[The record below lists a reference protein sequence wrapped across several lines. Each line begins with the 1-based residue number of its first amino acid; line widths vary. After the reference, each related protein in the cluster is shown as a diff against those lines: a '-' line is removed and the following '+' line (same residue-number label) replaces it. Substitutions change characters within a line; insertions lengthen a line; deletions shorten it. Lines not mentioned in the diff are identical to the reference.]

1 MRRALRP
8 DELNGEPQG
17 QAAAERGREG
27 HLLRR
32 VAHQDLRAF
41 EELYR
46 IYHPRLS
53 RFLGRFISYRHLI
66 DEALDDTM
74 MVVWD
79 RPLAYDGTCK
89 VSTWIFAIAYRTAL
103 KTLRRSKEGLPEPDW
118 EPPANTERDPEEQL
132 GDVQVRSAL
141 INAIGALSADH
152 RAVVDLAYFQEF
164 DYREIA
170 QIMECPVDTVKTRM
184 FHARRNLKKL
194 LGEQQADWI

>member
-1 MRRALRP
+1 MRRALQP
-8 DELNGEPQG
+8 QDLNGEPRG
-17 QAAAERGREG
+17 AAADHGREA

-32 VAHQDLRAF
+32 VACRDLRAF

-53 RFLGRFISYRHLI
+53 RFLGRIISYQHLI
-66 DEALDDTM
+66 EDALDDTM

-103 KTLRRSKEGLPEPDW
+103 KALRRSKEGLAEPNW
-118 EPPANTERDPEEQL
+118 EPSANTERDPEERL
-132 GDVQVRSAL
+132 GDMQVRSAL

-152 RAVVDLAYFQEF
+152 RAVVDLAYFHEF

-170 QIMECPVDTVKTRM
+170 QIMECPVDTVKTRV

-194 LGEQQADWI
+194 LGEQRADWI